1 MSVVFVLTP
10 VAIVL
15 ALAGLAAFV
24 WAARKGQY
32 DDTWSPA
39 VRMLHD
45 EPEPGDEPART
56 ADRGDS

>member
-45 EPEPGDEPART
+45 EPEPGREPPRADEHE
-56 ADRGDS
+56 DS

>member
-10 VAIVL
+10 VAILL
-15 ALAGLAAFV
+15 ALVGLGAFI
-24 WAARKGQY
+24 WAAKRGQY

-45 EPEPGDEPART
+45 EPDPGPKEART
-56 ADRGDS
+56 AERGDS